1 MQVINGA
8 LKNYEWGILG
18 GLTPWLTH
26 TGGAQAQEPQAELW
40 FGVHPSGASR
50 IVDSDLTLDQ
60 VLDRNEVPVLVKI
73 LAAAKPLSVQ
83 VHPYSEFAREGYTEL
98 NNTKQFAGAFA
109 DPYEK
114 IELLYA
120 LTPFTAFCGWR
131 PLEQAL
137 AIFAAL
143 SLELPEGFSPNASN
157 ARRELFEYFVSHKFS
172 LDTLDAIAQAVR
184 SVGLPA
190 SEIAAYAT
198 VAAEYPGDQGALL
211 AVFLQPISLSPGE
224 SIYIPA
230 GMPHSYISGTG
241 IEVMTS
247 SDNVLRLG
255 LTPKPIYAEL
265 ALRALDFEASLPPV
279 TDAPFVVEVIGAQ
292 SQPLVQTDLPTG
304 QFRLVLCL
312 DGTARIVDTTL
323 VPGQA
328 ALLTADEPTVGMA
341 AAGRCAIIRTRNI
354 EPRFMS
360 TDS

>member
-1 MQVINGA
+1 MHVISGA
-8 LKNYEWGILG
+8 LKNYEWGIPG

-26 TGGAQAQEPQAELW
+26 VAGTQTREPQAELW
-40 FGVHPSGASR
+40 FGVHPSGASK
-50 IVDSDLTLDQ
+50 IVDSDLTLEN
-60 VLDRNEVPVLVKI
+60 VLDRNNVPILVKI

-83 VHPYSEFAREGYTEL
+83 VHPHREFALEGYTEL
-98 NNTKQFAGAFA
+98 NNTQEFSGAFA

-114 IELLYA
+114 TELLYA

-137 AIFAAL
+137 AIFATL

-172 LDTLDAIAQAVR
+172 LHTLDAIPQAVLAA
-184 SVGLPA
+184 GLTP
-190 SEIAAYAT
+190 SEVAAYTT

-211 AVFLQPISLSPGE
+211 AVFLQPISLLAGE

-230 GMPHSYISGTG
+230 GIPHSYISGTG

-255 LTPKPIYAEL
+255 LTPKPIYTQL
-265 ALRALDFEASLPPV
+265 ALRALDFQASLPPV
-279 TDAPFVVEVIGAQ
+279 AEAPFGVEVIGAL
-292 SQPLVQTDLPTG
+292 SQPPVEVDLSSG

-312 DGTARIVDTTL
+312 DGAAQIGGTTL

-328 ALLTADEPTVGMA
+328 AVFTAAEPTATVSV
-341 AAGRCAIIRTRNI
+341 AGRCALIRTK
-354 EPRFMS
+354 S
-360 TDS
+360 

>member
-1 MQVINGA
+1 MQVISGA
-8 LKNYEWGILG
+8 LKNYEWGIPG
-18 GLTPWLTH
+18 GLTPWLAQ
-26 TGGAQAQEPQAELW
+26 GAGTQTREPQAELW
-40 FGVHPSGASR
+40 FGVHPSGASQ
-50 IVDSDLTLDQ
+50 IVDSDLKLDH
-60 VLDRNEVPVLVKI
+60 VLDRNDVPILVKI

-83 VHPYSEFAREGYTEL
+83 VHPLSEFAHEGYTEL
-98 NNTKQFAGAFA
+98 NNTEQFAGAFA

-114 IELLYA
+114 TELLYA

-137 AIFAAL
+137 QIFAAL
-143 SLELPEGFSPNASN
+143 SLELPEDFSPNASN

-172 LDTLDAIAQAVR
+172 LDTLDAIPQAVR
-184 SVGLPA
+184 AAGLPT
-190 SEIAAYAT
+190 SEIAAHTT

-211 AVFLQPISLSPGE
+211 AVFLQPISLVPGE

-230 GMPHSYISGTG
+230 GIPHSYISGTG

-255 LTPKPIYAEL
+255 LTPKPIYAQL

-279 TDAPFVVEVIGAQ
+279 SDAPFGVEVIGML
-292 SQPLVQTDLPTG
+292 SQPPVQFDLPTE

-312 DGTARIVDTTL
+312 DGTAQIGDTTL

-328 ALLTADEPTVGMA
+328 AVFTADEPTVGIA
-341 AAGRCAIIRTRNI
+341 AAGRCAIIRTKI
-354 EPRFMS
+354 
-360 TDS
+360 

>member
-8 LKNYEWGILG
+8 LKNYEWGIPG
-18 GLTPWLTH
+18 GLTPWLTRAAGF
-26 TGGAQAQEPQAELW
+26 TGFKSPEPQAELW
-40 FGVHPSGASR
+40 FGVHPSGASQ

-60 VLDRNEVPVLVKI
+60 VLDRNDVPVLVKI

-83 VHPYSEFAREGYTEL
+83 VHPYRELALEGYTEL
-98 NNTKQFAGAFA
+98 NNTQEFAGAFA

-131 PLEQAL
+131 PLDQVL
-137 AIFAAL
+137 QIFSAL
-143 SLELPEGFSPNASN
+143 SLELPEGYSPNTRN
-157 ARRELFEYFVSHKFS
+157 ARRELFEYCVSHRFS
-172 LDTLDAIAQAVR
+172 LDTLVSIPQAVGAA
-184 SVGLPA
+184 GLSQ
-190 SEIAAYAT
+190 SEIAAYTT

-211 AVFLQPISLSPGE
+211 AVFLQPVSLVPGE

-230 GMPHSYISGTG
+230 GIPHSYISGTG

-265 ALRALDFEASLPPV
+265 ALRALDFQGSLPPV
-279 TDAPFVVEVIGAQ
+279 GDAPFGVEVNGMLFH
-292 SQPLVQTDLPTG
+292 PPVQIDLPTG

-312 DGTARIVDTTL
+312 DGTAQLGDTTL
-323 VPGQA
+323 NPGQA
-328 ALLTADEPTVGMA
+328 AVFTAVEPTTHIV
-341 AAGRCAIIRTRNI
+341 AAGRCAIIRSKT
-354 EPRFMS
+354 
-360 TDS
+360 

>member
-8 LKNYEWGILG
+8 LKNYEWGIPA

-26 TGGAQAQEPQAELW
+26 VSGTQTREPQAELW
-40 FGVHPSGASR
+40 FGVHPSGASQ
-50 IVDSDLTLDQ
+50 IVDSDLTLEN
-60 VLDRNEVPVLVKI
+60 VLDRNDVPILVKI

-83 VHPYSEFAREGYTEL
+83 VHPHSEFALEGYTEL
-98 NNTKQFAGAFA
+98 NNTQEFAGAFA

-114 IELLYA
+114 TELLYA

-137 AIFAAL
+137 AIFVEL
-143 SLELPEGFSPNASN
+143 SLELPEGFSPSASN

-172 LDTLDAIAQAVR
+172 LETLDAIPQAVR
-184 SVGLPA
+184 ASGLSS
-190 SEIAAYAT
+190 SEVAAYRT

-211 AVFLQPISLSPGE
+211 AVFLQPISLAPGE

-230 GMPHSYISGTG
+230 GIPHSYISGTG

-255 LTPKPIYAEL
+255 LTPKPVYAEL
-265 ALRALDFEASLPPV
+265 ALRALDFESSLPPV
-279 TDAPFVVEVIGAQ
+279 TDAPFGVEVIGALSEPAAQ
-292 SQPLVQTDLPTG
+292 IDLLTG

-312 DGTARIVDTTL
+312 DGTAQIGDTTL
-323 VPGQA
+323 FPGQA
-328 ALLTADEPTVGMA
+328 ALLTSEEPSVGIA
-341 AAGRCAIIRTRNI
+341 AAGRCAIIRTKN
-354 EPRFMS
+354 MS
-360 TDS
+360 SH